1 MVRLQLLGNI
11 NLMSFPE
18 LIKLLKDGEE
28 MGELLALDPEVL
40 LKRWVN
46 YHMELQEYPRR
57 IKNFGNDLKDAKVY
71 TVLLKS
77 IGDTMSIQEGQ
88 GCNMEMLKW
97 NDFKRANQVLVTA
110 RNLGVTPFLT
120 ENDILKGDDKFNLAL
135 SFLLLTKSQLFT
147 NCTSPNMTGSWLRSS
162 TPIRDWATWT
172 KWNRRNWP
180 NCWKTTTPTTRG
192 RREHSECG

>member
-1 MVRLQLLGNI
+1 MINVSAEDLRDAAKNPTLVLGLMWQMVRLQLLGNI

-46 YHMELQEYPRR
+46 YHMEKQNYPRR

-88 GCNMEMLKW
+88 GCTMEMLKW

-135 SFLLLTKSQLFT
+135 SFQ
-147 NCTSPNMTGSWLRSS
+147 
-162 TPIRDWATWT
+162 
-172 KWNRRNWP
+172 
-180 NCWKTTTPTTRG
+180 
-192 RREHSECG
+192 